1 MRKIQRMI
9 QVNKNLSLTLCTLLS
24 LIILFSA
31 NLGAQ
36 ENAGLNS
43 VRLTPISQAQ
53 SALSPAIK
61 ADQSTDPRANKIAER
76 LRECINAIRSAP
88 RESSRALTLPESRR
102 GTMAA
107 ESRKRIA
114 ADVDVRFRPVAGTPR
129 QIKVKAKRKGAVL
142 QQAMHGLAAG
152 RERDEKTARGFL
164 GSRRGLLRISRPD
177 EELELSRYE
186 EDHLGR
192 RHLRYCQ
199 TYRGLPVWPAELNIH
214 LDQKGNVDLM
224 NGAFVSTPR
233 RLVTQPVLEPS
244 DATERA
250 RAEVPDGEESVARE
264 PVLIIYAPGDR
275 ASRLAWKVE
284 LCVSVASNWLVVI
297 DALNGE
303 TLTAYNQI
311 ANANVHGSGVDLFG
325 VTQSL
330 NVWKETGTFY
340 MVDTSKPMYDARSD
354 PPHPNSTRGAIIV
367 RDVRNEPP
375 EGFCLYDVTSGS
387 ATSGWFPDA
396 VSAAYNLSETY
407 DYYLERHNRS
417 SIDGQG
423 CSIIAAVRID
433 QNYKNAFWS
442 SEHHMM
448 FFGDGAPFAGALD
461 IVAHELT
468 HGVTSHTA
476 NLVYKDQSGALNE
489 SFSDIFGEMV
499 EARTTGAPDWLMG
512 AMLSKPARSLSDP
525 SSLEI
530 QPGLPYPSKMSEFV
544 NTTED
549 NGGVHFNMTIVAHAF
564 YLLAEGLN
572 GAIGTRDAER
582 IFYRALVFHLV
593 ANSQFIDAR
602 LACIVSAEELFGADS
617 IQALKTAEAFDA
629 VEIFDDADTPEPPP
643 FPGVSGPDAAVFVY
657 YDTDIGAYFLGR
669 REEALGDGQLGV
681 PLSTWDVAR
690 SRPSVSGDGSY
701 AVFVD
706 SINDICF
713 IDTDGSTD
721 EDCLGFDG
729 LIHSVAMSPDG
740 NLFSFVFLEHG
751 ERSNSIDVIDLQQDE
766 TRTFELVAPV
776 LGGVSTHTILCA
788 DAMDFTAD
796 GKYIIYDAFNVIQLD
811 DGSQLEVWSIYAID
825 LVTEQTLALVP
836 SVPGLNIGYPALSQ
850 TSDNFITF
858 DVHNKDTRQSTIY
871 AGNLNT
877 GDLSAVATVTGEY
890 GFPGYTGDDTAIVYS
905 QPDSY
910 TSTDFSLWRRSIAE
924 DRISPMGSPTLFLSD
939 VAFGV
944 IYRRGTFV
952 PPEANISVSP
962 ESLPFEDVFV
972 GNSSDAALTI
982 SNTGTANLK
991 INTVSITGTDASEFS
1006 IVGGACTGQTL
1017 PPSGTCTVNVVFS
1030 PTSGGAKSA
1039 TFSVQSDDP
1048 DTQVFDVQISG
1059 IGISA
1064 NQSPVADA
1072 GPDQTV
1078 NEGETVTLEGSNS
1091 SDPDDGIASYL
1102 WEQTAG
1108 TPVTLSDASA
1118 VQPTF
1123 TSPGVGPDGESLTFQ
1138 LTVTDNGG
1146 LQHTDTCVV
1155 KVTPADSE
1163 TPSNGG
1169 GNGGGGCFIAT
1180 AAFGSYMEP
1189 HVKVLRDF
1197 RDACLLTNRAGQVF
1211 VKLYYKYSTPVA
1223 DFIADHE
1230 GLKAAVR
1237 CALYPA
1243 VGLSY
1248 IALHTTPAQQAFM
1261 MLGLVFVFS
1270 GAVMVKRRLRRR
1282 DF

>member
-1 MRKIQRMI
+1 MI
-9 QVNKNLSLTLCTLLS
+9 QANKNLSLTLCTLLS
-24 LIILFSA
+24 LIILFLA

-53 SALSPAIK
+53 SALSLATK
-61 ADQSTDPRANKIAER
+61 ADQSTDPRASKISER
-76 LRECINAIRSAP
+76 LRERINAIRSAP

-129 QIKVKAKRKGAVL
+129 QIKVSAKTKRKGAVL
-142 QQAMHGLAAG
+142 QQAMQGLAAG

-164 GSRRGLLRISRPD
+164 GSRCGLLRISSPD

-192 RHLRYCQ
+192 SHLRYSQ
-199 TYRGLPVWPAELNIH
+199 TYRGLPVWPAELNVH

-224 NGAFVSTPR
+224 NGAFVPTPR

-250 RAEVPDGEESVARE
+250 RGEVPNGEEAVARE

-284 LCVSVASNWLVVI
+284 LSVSVASNWLVVI

-311 ANANVHGSGVDLFG
+311 ANANIHGSGVDLFG

-330 NVWKETGTFY
+330 NVWKEAGTFY

-375 EGFCLYDVTSGS
+375 EGFYLYDLTSGS
-387 ATSGWFPDA
+387 ATSGWLPDA
-396 VSAAYNLSETY
+396 VSVAHNLSEAY
-407 DYYLERHNRS
+407 DYYLERHNRN

-423 CSIIAAVRID
+423 CSIIAAVRIG

-448 FFGDGAPFAGALD
+448 FFGDGLPFAGALD

-530 QPGLPYPSKMSEFV
+530 QPGLPYPSKMSEFI

-939 VAFGV
+939 AAFGV

-991 INTVSITGTDASEFS
+991 INTVSITGTGASEFS

-1064 NQSPVADA
+1064 
-1072 GPDQTV
+1072 
-1078 NEGETVTLEGSNS
+1078 
-1091 SDPDDGIASYL
+1091 
-1102 WEQTAG
+1102 
-1108 TPVTLSDASA
+1108 
-1118 VQPTF
+1118 
-1123 TSPGVGPDGESLTFQ
+1123 
-1138 LTVTDNGG
+1138 
-1146 LQHTDTCVV
+1146 
-1155 KVTPADSE
+1155 ADSE